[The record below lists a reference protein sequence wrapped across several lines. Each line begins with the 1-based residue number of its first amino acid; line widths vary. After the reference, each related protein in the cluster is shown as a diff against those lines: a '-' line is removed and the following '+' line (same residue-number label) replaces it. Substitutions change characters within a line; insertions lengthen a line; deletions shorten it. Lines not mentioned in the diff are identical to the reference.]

1 MDIRFFCRVM
11 KKCFSRTTQPT
22 IAGSNKDGWLHEM
35 LKRVIL
41 EDEYKAEEEQPACV
55 DDFLRHA
62 FQKTWQSTPA
72 FHETCSVGKHDK
84 ECLLTTRIN

>member
-35 LKRVIL
+35 LKRAIL
-41 EDEYKAEEEQPACV
+41 EDEYNAEKEQPACG
-55 DDFLRHA
+55 DDLRHA
-62 FQKTWQSTPA
+62 LAEKMAKCVLSD
-72 FHETCSVGKHDK
+72 DK
-84 ECLLTTRIN
+84 DHPRG